1 MITAVE
7 LPPLPPQFFD
17 RDPESVARALIGVTI
32 LVTGVGGRVVETEAY
47 DAADP
52 ASHSYA
58 GETRR
63 NAVMF
68 GPAGR
73 AYIYR
78 IYGLHWCFNMVCG
91 VRGSAV
97 LIRALEPTHGM
108 MEMSSRRS
116 TGDLRLL
123 CSGPGRLCQALGID
137 ASLNGTHLLEPP
149 FQLFRG
155 EACPAVIGRRIGISV
170 GVETMWRFGLEG
182 SPFLSRPFRTEGSP

>member
-1 MITAVE
+1 
-7 LPPLPPQFFD
+7 
-17 RDPESVARALIGVTI
+17 
-32 LVTGVGGRVVETEAY
+32 LVHGVGGRIVETEAY

-68 GPAGR
+68 GPSGR

-78 IYGLHWCFNMVCG
+78 IYGLHWCLNLVCG

-97 LIRALEPTHGM
+97 LIRALEPTHGIV
-108 MEMSSRRS
+108 EMSSRRR
-116 TGDLRLL
+116 TNDLRRL
-123 CSGPGRLCQALGID
+123 CSGPGKLCQALGID
-137 ASLNGTHLLEPP
+137 ASFNGAQLLEPP

-155 EACPAVIGRRIGISV
+155 EACPAVIGKRIGISV
-170 GVETMWRFGLEG
+170 GVETMWRFGLQG
-182 SPFLSRPFRTEGSP
+182 SPFLSRPFTTNGTS